1 MDELDD
7 DEMKNLLLKVNEIK
21 EKKRQRLLLSNQSDI
36 NETTADRESA
46 TAEDELYGASK
57 NPQTPSSELSRSD
70 TISTTASTSSSHSS
84 STSSSSPNV
93 IAEPCPNPF
102 MVLSSEISQ
111 DQFNDRLTS
120 KLSNQVMEFFLSKEL
135 QEFCSWRASF
145 LLNFTEE
152 EVSLDDA
159 ALESFNESAFRD
171 SFSSL
176 ITAGVLVQRAVRVK
190 GGKGTTEDSPI
201 RVQFLQLI
209 YRFWNI
215 LGTYSYK
222 HLLKTNS
229 QNSFELILFI
239 DFDVKGYGN
248 SIPNHQQIVS
258 GWSPMNIR
266 FAFAK
271 HVDNFLFNGV
281 KTISTPSETYEL
293 SLEQGML
300 P

>member
-7 DEMKNLLLKVNEIK
+7 DDLQNLLLKVNEIK
-21 EKKRQRLLLSNQSDI
+21 EKKRQRLLFSNQSDI

-70 TISTTASTSSSHSS
+70 TISTTTSTSSSHSS

-93 IAEPCPNPF
+93 IAETCPNPF

-111 DQFNDRLTS
+111 VQFNDRLTS

-135 QEFCSWRASF
+135 QEVCSWRASF

-229 QNSFELILFI
+229 QNPFE
-239 DFDVKGYGN
+239 
-248 SIPNHQQIVS
+248 
-258 GWSPMNIR
+258 
-266 FAFAK
+266 
-271 HVDNFLFNGV
+271 
-281 KTISTPSETYEL
+281 
-293 SLEQGML
+293 
-300 P
+300 

>member
-7 DEMKNLLLKVNEIK
+7 DLQNLLLKVNEIK
-21 EKKRQRLLLSNQSDI
+21 ERKKQMLLLSNQSDI

-70 TISTTASTSSSHSS
+70 TISTTASNSSSHSS

-111 DQFNDRLTS
+111 DLFNDRLTS

-176 ITAGVLVQRAVRVK
+176 ITAGVLVKIPVRPPK
-190 GGKGTTEDSPI
+190 GIKVEDSTTI
-201 RVQFLQLI
+201 RHQFLQLI
-209 YRFWNI
+209 VGFWNQ
-215 LGTYSYK
+215 LGI
-222 HLLKTNS
+222 NS
-229 QNSFELILFI
+229 
-239 DFDVKGYGN
+239 
-248 SIPNHQQIVS
+248 
-258 GWSPMNIR
+258 
-266 FAFAK
+266 
-271 HVDNFLFNGV
+271 
-281 KTISTPSETYEL
+281 
-293 SLEQGML
+293 
-300 P
+300 

>member
-1 MDELDD
+1 
-7 DEMKNLLLKVNEIK
+7 
-21 EKKRQRLLLSNQSDI
+21 
-36 NETTADRESA
+36 
-46 TAEDELYGASK
+46 
-57 NPQTPSSELSRSD
+57 
-70 TISTTASTSSSHSS
+70 
-84 STSSSSPNV
+84 
-93 IAEPCPNPF
+93 

-120 KLSNQVMEFFLSKEL
+120 KLSNQVMEFYLSQEL

-239 DFDVKGYGN
+239 DFDVKGYGS